1 MFSMLVIIIQQEE
14 SFIEESFR
22 EKTYREAP
30 KNWGEK

>member
-1 MFSMLVIIIQQEE
+1 MLVIIIQQV
-14 SFIEESFR
+14 IEESFR

>member
-1 MFSMLVIIIQQEE
+1 MFSMLVIIIQQV
-14 SFIEESFR
+14 IEESFR